1 VRISTRQIA
10 LLRGINVGKAKRI
23 SMGDLR
29 ALVEKLG
36 YGNVRTLLN
45 SGNVIF
51 ESAKDTPSASAA
63 KIEKAIAG
71 RLGITARTIVLTS
84 SELDSIIED
93 NPLLKIATNPS
104 LLLVSVLAD
113 PLDRKTILPLA
124 KQKWSPGALGI
135 GKRVAY
141 LWCPDGSLKS
151 PLADSVNRLLAD
163 RVTARNWA
171 TMLKLQ
177 AIANEPA

>member
-1 VRISTRQIA
+1 MPRTQIA

-71 RLGITARTIVLTS
+71 RLGITSKIIVLTS
-84 SELDSIIED
+84 SEFSSIISD

-124 KQKWSPGALGI
+124 RQKWSPGALGI

-151 PLADSVNRLLAD
+151 PLADEVNRLLGD

-171 TMLKLQ
+171 TMLKIH
-177 AIANEPA
+177 AIANETS

>member
-1 VRISTRQIA
+1 
-10 LLRGINVGKAKRI
+10 
-23 SMGDLR
+23 
-29 ALVEKLG
+29 
-36 YGNVRTLLN
+36 
-45 SGNVIF
+45 VIF
-51 ESAKDTPSASAA
+51 ESAKDAPSVSAA
-63 KIEKAIAG
+63 KIGKSIAG
-71 RLGITARTIVLTS
+71 RLGITSRIIVLTS
-84 SELDSIIED
+84 PELDTIIDD

-124 KQKWSPGALGI
+124 RQKWSPGALGI

-151 PLADSVNRLLAD
+151 PLADEVNRLLGD

-171 TMLKLQ
+171 TMLKIQ
-177 AIANEPA
+177 AIAKGPA